1 MYELE
6 LVNKL
11 AFLDVCVTRINKNK
25 IETYVYWKATNTN
38 IYINWYSHAPANW
51 KTRIL
56 RNLKKTAKLISS
68 TKLLLRNKIEYIQ
81 KVFTENND
89 YPYKVVN
96 HIIDQELLQ
105 PLEVE
110 TVETKD
116 HNTEQKIQL
125 LVPYSG
131 KQRHQLLSKMKK
143 QIKRNLPDD
152 IKIMIS
158 LQSTNLSTKFPVKG
172 NTDFQEKHNIVSMIS
187 VAMKGARMIMLER
200 QKYAL

>member
-1 MYELE
+1 M
-6 LVNKL
+6 
-11 AFLDVCVTRINKNK
+11 
-25 IETYVYWKATNTN
+25 
-38 IYINWYSHAPANW
+38 
-51 KTRIL
+51 
-56 RNLKKTAKLISS
+56 
-68 TKLLLRNKIEYIQ
+68 
-81 KVFTENND
+81 
-89 YPYKVVN
+89 
-96 HIIDQELLQ
+96 Q

-131 KQRHQLLSKMKK
+131 KQRHQLLLKMKK

-158 LQSTNLSTKFPVKG
+158 LQSTNLYTKFPVKS
-172 NTDFQEKHNIVSMIS
+172 NTDFQEKVSMIS